1 MKNAFLLFAVAIVI
15 LALFLP
21 TFSKKQLLL
30 EKNRQYLR
38 EIYDLKRQNAE
49 LQEEKRKLED
59 DPVYLEKVAREK
71 MGIIRDGEV
80 IYRITPV
87 PVVVNKQQ

>member
-1 MKNAFLLFAVAIVI
+1 MKNAFLLFAVAVVI
-15 LALFLP
+15 LAMFLP
-21 TFSKKQLLL
+21 TFSQKQMLQ

-38 EIYDLKRQNAE
+38 EIYELKRQNAE
-49 LQEEKRKLED
+49 LTEEKRKLED

-71 MGIIRDGEV
+71 MGIVKDGEV

-87 PVVVNKQQ
+87 PVMNKQQ

>member
-1 MKNAFLLFAVAIVI
+1 MKKSLLLFAVAIGI
-15 LALFLP
+15 LLLFLP
-21 TFSKKQLLL
+21 TFSQKQMLQ
-30 EKNRQYLR
+30 EKNREYLR
-38 EIYDLKRQNAE
+38 EIYELKRQNAE
-49 LQEEKRKLED
+49 LTEEKRKLED

-87 PVVVNKQQ
+87 PVVANEQQ